1 MMTVVALAALADA
14 SSATAI
20 ASRNRLID
28 RPPVGG
34 GFPPGVLNGQL
45 TSEPDLYFAQ
55 MSVWNGVKSVPT
67 S

>member
-34 GFPPGVLNGQL
+34 GFPPGDLNGQL
-45 TSEPDLYFAQ
+45 TSEPDL
-55 MSVWNGVKSVPT
+55 
-67 S
+67 